1 MTDKRTHI
9 PEIMAPGQLGAEL
22 NAAEGTLTVALN
34 LATIAAAPQKITAP
48 IHVWLRVMEQANK
61 AIAQALEQSIA
72 QAQGLDG
79 TPFSGKLHR
88 I

>member
-1 MTDKRTHI
+1 MTEQGKHL
-9 PEIMAPGQLGAEL
+9 PQIMAPGQLGAEL
-22 NAAEGTLTVALN
+22 DPSTGTLTVALN

-61 AIAQALEQSIA
+61 AIAQALEASLA